1 MVKQPMQKKVG
12 YCIIILLMFLLVPSA
27 SAVGSFV
34 NVDLGS
40 VYTYQGTNVR
50 YIEAIDVSNISISQM
65 KIASGPDVKT
75 IGSPTIRNVERVF
88 SSSTGTVKGV
98 TISLGD
104 TASTVTYNQAL
115 NDYVFTKVGDIPS
128 LYSKIPG
135 KSGVFLLTRFND
147 SVTKNDINGI
157 GDLELLQEASYLY
170 VAEAPNKSIIYK
182 SVNPAYQGKSA
193 NIPFFNKTD
202 FGATITNPLNVFNFD
217 GYTSLGIIGEPSVV
231 AGKYSAVAMS
241 YDGTNKISISGYAPT
256 IIMASDGFLRW
267 NGAAIPAGYA
277 KNSGP
282 VTLTTSVLG
291 VQNIS
296 YVFIKSDETYDAKV
310 NVNTSKL
317 ADKINTEWN
326 SFVPTAPLMSN
337 ILENII
343 RDGVGS
349 GAADPYTYA
358 IKRSSESAYPASAT
372 AWSSIAISPGYG
384 ISGTAKASSVVVP
397 TAALNTLVPGTY
409 YAYIYATDASLTPL
423 AIDRQT
429 ITITAAP
436 VPYYGGGGGGSG
448 GKSVPQFEEST
459 TTGQFQ
465 TNSAGIV
472 QNGMIVSATDGLSS
486 VSIAKGVKALDANGQ
501 PLGSVTIRTTTD
513 VPSSGSSAFSFAG
526 HAVEMGPAG
535 ATFSPAIPLTFKLTE
550 EEWNNLEAGESFAIK
565 WYNPALGEWED
576 IPTSVNPYTRTV
588 TGKISHFST
597 FALFK
602 QIIETPT
609 TPPVTQTTAPAETPV
624 PGDTTTGGFPWV
636 WVVVVIV
643 LIALIGGG
651 YYYMQQ
657 QKK

>member
-1 MVKQPMQKKVG
+1 MLKQSMQRKVG

-27 SAVGSFV
+27 SAAFV
-34 NVDLGS
+34 DVDLGS

-65 KIASGPDVKT
+65 KIASGSDVKT

-88 SSSTGTVKGV
+88 SSPSGTVKGV
-98 TISLGD
+98 TITIGD

-115 NDYVFTKVGDIPS
+115 NDYVFTKIGEIPS

-147 SVTKNDINGI
+147 SVKKGDIAGI

-170 VAEAPNKSIIYK
+170 VAESPNRAIIYK
-182 SVNPAYQGKSA
+182 SVNPSYEGLGSEGAAPPY
-193 NIPFFNKTD
+193 NKTNL
-202 FGATITNPLNVFNFD
+202 GATITDPLNVFSFD
-217 GYTSLGIIGEPSVV
+217 GYTSTTMAQASVV
-231 AGKYSAVAMS
+231 PGKYSAVAMS
-241 YDGTNKISISGYAPT
+241 YAPNNISISGYAPT
-256 IIMASDGFLRW
+256 IIMAGDRVLRW
-267 NGAAIPAGYA
+267 NGATIPATYA

-282 VTLTTSVLG
+282 VTLTTNDPAG
-291 VQNIS
+291 IQEIS
-296 YVFIKSDETYDAKV
+296 YLIIKSDETYDAKI
-310 NVNTSKL
+310 NVDTSKL

-609 TPPVTQTTAPAETPV
+609 TPPVTQTSAPAETPV
-624 PGDTTTGGFPWV
+624 PGDATTGGFPWI